1 MRCLHRPVP
10 MVALNICNAMR
21 RGGCLKHARTIPML
35 MAAVLMAAGCALY
48 NGDMSGGVYFDS
60 GAGGERWSGSPH
72 ARGPEVVHFGEM
84 LQTESW
90 APACLA
96 CHDGTIAKGV
106 NYQLFKSS
114 SMGSLGS
121 HPTEVPYPA
130 EWSGHTDFAPTTE
143 ITQAGLR
150 LLDGKVT
157 CTTCHNLSLPV
168 KYYLPVTMT
177 GSALCLACHRK

>member
-1 MRCLHRPVP
+1 
-10 MVALNICNAMR
+10 MR
-21 RGGCLKHARTIPML
+21 RGGCLKHARTIPIL
-35 MAAVLMAAGCALY
+35 ITAVLMAAGCALY

-60 GAGGERWSGSPH
+60 SVGKEAYWSGAP
-72 ARGPEVVHFGEM
+72 ARNSEVAVHFGET
-84 LQTESW
+84 LHTESG
-90 APACLA
+90 APACLS

-130 EWSGHTDFAPTTE
+130 EWSGHTDFAPSAD
-143 ITQAGLR
+143 ITLAGLR
-150 LLDGKVT
+150 LLDGRVT